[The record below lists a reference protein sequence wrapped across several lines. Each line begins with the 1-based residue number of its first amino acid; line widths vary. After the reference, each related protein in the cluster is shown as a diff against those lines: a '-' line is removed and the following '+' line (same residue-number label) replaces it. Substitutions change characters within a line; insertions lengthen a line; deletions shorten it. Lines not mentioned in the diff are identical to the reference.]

1 MNNRLKNLRKAI
13 GLSQTEFGDKLGLA
27 RNTIAN
33 YEGGTR
39 EPNDAIIKLICK
51 EFNVNHDWLVDGKG
65 SMFVELS
72 KEEEISAYLG
82 SLLKDEEGKE
92 FQKRF
97 IRALSK
103 LSTDEW
109 KMIEDFIEELK
120 KD

>member
-1 MNNRLKNLRKAI
+1 MNKRIKEIRKST

-39 EPNDAIIKLICK
+39 EPNDAIIKLICR
-51 EFNVNHDWLVDGKG
+51 EFNVNYEWLVNSTG

-72 KEEEISAYLG
+72 REEEIAKYFG
-82 SLLKDEEGKE
+82 TLLKDDDME
-92 FQKRF
+92 FQKKF

-103 LSTDEW
+103 LSVDEW
-109 KMIEDFIEELK
+109 KMIEDFIDELK

>member
-1 MNNRLKNLRKAI
+1 MNKRLRDLRKH
-13 GLSQTEFGDKLGLA
+13 LNLTQTEFGNCIGMS
-27 RNTIAN
+27 R
-33 YEGGTR
+33 
-39 EPNDAIIKLICK
+39 DAIAGYERGVNVSEPTIRLICK
-51 EFNVNHDWLVDGKG
+51 EFNVNYDWLVDGKG

-82 SLLKDEEGKE
+82 SLLKDEEGKQ